1 MQEGSIIRIALRDEK
16 QNVKNQSGFV
26 TSCSKHR
33 EINGSLIPKTFA
45 PFNRLVEA
53 KRDPLLNV

>member
-1 MQEGSIIRIALRDEK
+1 MQEVSIRTALRDER

-26 TSCSKHR
+26 
-33 EINGSLIPKTFA
+33 LPKTFA
-45 PFNRLVEA
+45 HFNRLFEA

>member
-1 MQEGSIIRIALRDEK
+1 MQEVSVRTALRDEK
-16 QNVKNQSGFV
+16 QNVKNQSGLV

-53 KRDPLLNV
+53 KRDALLNV

>member
-1 MQEGSIIRIALRDEK
+1 MPEVSSRIALRDEK

-26 TSCSKHR
+26 LHHGFQNL
-33 EINGSLIPKTFA
+33 EINGSLIPKTYA
-45 PFNRLVEA
+45 YFNRLFEA

>member
-1 MQEGSIIRIALRDEK
+1 MQEVSVRTALRDEK
-16 QNVKNQSGFV
+16 QNVKNQSGLV

-33 EINGSLIPKTFA
+33 EINGSLIPKTYA
-45 PFNRLVEA
+45 YFNRLFEV

>member
-1 MQEGSIIRIALRDEK
+1 MPEVSSRIALREEK

-26 TSCSKHR
+26 LHHGFQNL